1 MKTWECVE
9 ICPHCMG
16 ENIIQWNTEVQG
28 FVAKCTHCGE
38 KMMLCDECLHTVCQD
53 GEPHDCDWCDDAG
66 GVCHRDTTPVT
77 LTTYG
82 YYEEKGG
89 AQYELNFKVPKNWLW
104 DWVKENGYKSID
116 EFLNAYTWDTTID
129 AYADALKEKVIIE
142 EWEV

>member
-82 YYEEKGG
+82 YYEEKGD
-89 AQYELNFKVPKNWLW
+89 AQYELNFEVPKNWLW
-104 DWVKENGYKSID
+104 DWVKKNGYKSID
-116 EFLNAYTWDTTID
+116 EFLNAYTWDATID